1 MQCTLFS
8 QLEDLDFADDLA
20 ILSSKQDH
28 LQEKTTRL
36 HYIAKQIVLNINT
49 IKTQIMCINPTLNAQ
64 YCWQRQHHTKIFKCR
79 WLRWLGHVL
88 RMDQHSIPK
97 VALRWTPPGKRRQGR
112 PKITWRKTVTSELAE
127 MHLTW
132 GEAEHVAM
140 DRDRWRQMIAAL
152 CPIGDEED

>member
-49 IKTQIMCINPTLNAQ
+49 IKTQIMCINPTLNAPVNG
-64 YCWQRQHHTKIFKCR
+64 H
-79 WLRWLGHVL
+79 LRW
-88 RMDQHSIPK
+88 
-97 VALRWTPPGKRRQGR
+97 
-112 PKITWRKTVTSELAE
+112 
-127 MHLTW
+127 
-132 GEAEHVAM
+132 
-140 DRDRWRQMIAAL
+140 
-152 CPIGDEED
+152 